1 MAHDWSNALCPLNS
15 VLVNPPVQFSAM
27 GDFFQLLSPGAC
39 VGGVDPQD
47 CFPRYL
53 VALPRCRYLGVRR
66 PTSGILGVPLFLP
79 FGLRLFPGWN
89 DKSVKAF
96 LKAAPGR
103 FPQLHMV
110 DFVDDIRF
118 ARASGEPDALAC
130 GMTGFTSLLEQLGAR
145 YHATEGKRWR
155 PTRTIPWLRFV
166 VDTLNNVARMEERKM
181 EKGLR
186 ISEAL
191 FGGRPG

>member
-1 MAHDWSNALCPLNS
+1 
-15 VLVNPPVQFSAM
+15 
-27 GDFFQLLSPGAC
+27 
-39 VGGVDPQD
+39 
-47 CFPRYL
+47 
-53 VALPRCRYLGVRR
+53 
-66 PTSGILGVPLFLP
+66 
-79 FGLRLFPGWN
+79 
-89 DKSVKAF
+89 
-96 LKAAPGR
+96 
-103 FPQLHMV
+103 MV

-118 ARASGEPDALAC
+118 AGASRKHDAVAV
-130 GMTGFTSLLEQLGAR
+130 GMTGFTSQLEQMGAR

-186 ISEAL
+186 ICEAL